1 MISIGNFFF
10 KHRNSL
16 FIFLYALLLVP
27 SPELITEKL
36 FGPGYWKIAL
46 WVGLLIT
53 TLGVV
58 IRGITIGLTFIERG
72 GNKQLEIHA
81 DALIT
86 RGLFTHCRNP
96 LYVGNNL
103 MLLGLGILSNSLIY
117 VLIVVPLFLFIY
129 QCIIYAEEDF
139 LKKKFGQSY
148 LDYCSKV
155 NRWLPNPK
163 GISTTFASMKFN
175 WAKCML
181 TENNTQIFWATGV
194 FLTLIFKY
202 SFIFGENPWTRH
214 YFMITVLPLFVVY
227 YFVLRWLRKS
237 GRISMD

>member
-10 KHRNSL
+10 KYRNQL

-27 SPELITEKL
+27 SPELITEKV
-36 FGPGYWKIAL
+36 FGLGYWQIAL
-46 WVGLLIT
+46 WVGLFIT

-72 GNKQLEIHA
+72 GNKELRIHA
-81 DALIT
+81 EALIT
-86 RGLFTHCRNP
+86 KGLFTHCRNP

-117 VLIVVPLFLFIY
+117 VLVVVPIFLFIY

-139 LKKKFGQSY
+139 LTKKFGQPY
-148 LDYCSKV
+148 LDYCASV
-155 NRWLPNPK
+155 NRWLPNLK
-163 GISTTFASMKFN
+163 GIGKTFSSMKFN

-202 SFIFGENPWTRH
+202 FFIFGENPWTRH

-227 YFVLRWLRKS
+227 YLVLRWLRKS

>member
-1 MISIGNFFF
+1 MIAIGNFFF
-10 KHRNSL
+10 KYRNQL

-27 SPELITEKL
+27 SPELITEAS

-46 WVGLLIT
+46 WVGLFIT

-58 IRGITIGLTFIERG
+58 IRGLTIGLTFIERG
-72 GNKQLEIHA
+72 GKELKIHA

-103 MLLGLGILSNSLIY
+103 MLFGLGILSNSLIY
-117 VLIVVPLFLFIY
+117 IVVVVPVFLFIY

-139 LKKKFGQSY
+139 LTKKFGQSY
-148 LDYCSKV
+148 IDYCSKV
-155 NRWLPNPK
+155 NRWLPNLK
-163 GISTTFASMKFN
+163 GIGKTLSSMEFN

-194 FLTLIFKY
+194 FLTLIFKFP
-202 SFIFGENPWTRH
+202 FIFGENPWTRH

-227 YFVLRWLRKS
+227 YLVLRWLRKS
-237 GRISMD
+237 GRIQIN

>member
-1 MISIGNFFF
+1 MIAIGNFFF
-10 KHRNSL
+10 KYRNQL

-27 SPELITEKL
+27 SPELITETS

-46 WVGLLIT
+46 WVGLFIT

-58 IRGITIGLTFIERG
+58 LR
-72 GNKQLEIHA
+72 IHA
-81 DALIT
+81 EALIT
-86 RGLFTHCRNP
+86 KGLFTHCRNP

-117 VLIVVPLFLFIY
+117 VIVVVPVFLFIY

-139 LKKKFGQSY
+139 LTKKFGQPY
-148 LDYCSKV
+148 LDYCSKT
-155 NRWLPNPK
+155 NRWLPNLK
-163 GISTTFASMKFN
+163 GIGKTFSSMKFN

-194 FLTLIFKY
+194 FLTIIFKFP
-202 SFIFGENPWTRH
+202 FIFGENPLTRQ
-214 YFMITVLPLFVVY
+214 YLMITVLPLFVVY
-227 YFVLRWLRKS
+227 YLVLRWLRKS
-237 GRISMD
+237 GRIQMN

>member
-1 MISIGNFFF
+1 MIAIGNFFF
-10 KHRNSL
+10 KYRNQL

-27 SPELITEKL
+27 SPELLTEST
-36 FGPGYWKIAL
+36 FGSGYWKIAL
-46 WVGLLIT
+46 WVGLFIT

-58 IRGITIGLTFIERG
+58 IRGLTIGLTFIERG
-72 GNKQLEIHA
+72 GKELKIHA

-117 VLIVVPLFLFIY
+117 VLVVVPVFLFIY

-139 LKKKFGQSY
+139 LTKKFGQSY
-148 LDYCSKV
+148 IDYCSRT
-155 NRWLPNPK
+155 NRWLPNLK
-163 GISTTFASMKFN
+163 GIGKTFSNMKFN

-194 FLTLIFKY
+194 FLTLVFKFP
-202 SFIFGENPWTRH
+202 FIFGENPWTRH

-227 YFVLRWLRKS
+227 YLVLRWLRKS
-237 GRISMD
+237 GRIQMN

>member
-10 KHRNSL
+10 KYRNSL

-27 SPELITEKL
+27 SPELITEKV
-36 FGPGYWKIAL
+36 FGEVYWQIAL
-46 WVGLLIT
+46 GIGLFIT
-53 TLGVV
+53 TLGIV

-72 GNKQLEIHA
+72 GNKELRIHA

-86 RGLFTHCRNP
+86 KGLFTHCRNP

-103 MLLGLGILSNSLIY
+103 MLLGLGVLSNSLIY
-117 VLIVVPLFLFIY
+117 VIIVVPVFLFIY

-139 LKKKFGQSY
+139 LTKKFGQPY

-155 NRWLPNPK
+155 NRWLPNLK
-163 GISTTFASMKFN
+163 GIGKTFSSMKFN

-194 FLTLIFKY
+194 FLTIIFKY
-202 SFIFGENPWTRH
+202 SFIFGENSFARQ
-214 YFMITVLPLFVVY
+214 YLMITILPLFVVY
-227 YFVLRWLRKS
+227 YLVLRWLRKS

>member
-1 MISIGNFFF
+1 MIAIGNFFF
-10 KHRNSL
+10 KYRNQL

-27 SPELITEKL
+27 SSALITEAS
-36 FGPGYWKIAL
+36 FGTGYWKIAL
-46 WVGLLIT
+46 WSGLLIT

-58 IRGITIGLTFIERG
+58 IRGLTIGLTFIERG
-72 GNKQLEIHA
+72 GKELKIHA

-86 RGLFTHCRNP
+86 KGLFTHCRNP

-117 VLIVVPLFLFIY
+117 VLVVVPVFLFIY

-139 LKKKFGQSY
+139 LKNKFGQPY
-148 LDYCSKV
+148 LDYCARV
-155 NRWLPNPK
+155 NRWLPNLK
-163 GISTTFASMKFN
+163 GIGKTFSSMKFN

-202 SFIFGENPWTRH
+202 SFIFGSNPSTRY
-214 YFMITVLPLFVVY
+214 YFIGIVLPLFVVY
-227 YFVLRWLRKS
+227 YLVLRWLRKS
-237 GRISMD
+237 GRIQMN